1 MCWKRCALRGDS
13 QGNTDR
19 RQLLLGVARLV
30 LPLQLR
36 GQRAA
41 PNSVRRPDLREE
53 VPVTVAMED
62 HLSGCP
68 VCDLSGTRVRREY
81 HSGLTGLS
89 VADLDHRVR
98 HRRRPQLILAC
109 GHGRTLYGKVEW
121 YVDNGSGLGIKP
133 CGPENGGA
141 QCHREG
147 LKWFHRSLSFSSYL
161 FPQVLALRNCTE

>member
-1 MCWKRCALRGDS
+1 
-13 QGNTDR
+13 
-19 RQLLLGVARLV
+19 
-30 LPLQLR
+30 
-36 GQRAA
+36 
-41 PNSVRRPDLREE
+41 
-53 VPVTVAMED
+53 MED

-68 VCDLSGTRVRREY
+68 VSDLSGARVRREY

-89 VADLDHRVR
+89 VTDLDHRVR

-161 FPQVLALRNCTE
+161 FPQVLALRTGKEWAPPRPKAPTPPAPMRNVLKWHIIRGLRQSGAMRRQAGFANLQRSEERRVGKE